1 MFPNKATH
9 WTLYVDPA
17 TSLILTALIL
27 YTTLGLLRVPVMI
40 LLQTV
45 PRSIDLNKLE
55 KELIDV
61 TKKEHQADINI
72 HNLHVWTLAGDKIV
86 GTVHIKLLNVELD
99 KFNQIVSRAREIFHN
114 YGIHYLTIQPEF
126 AKGPESKSFFYMGK
140 SWIE

>member
-1 MFPNKATH
+1 MVLTDFGITYFGLSQKSICNTINSGMEEQTINLMFPNKATH

-27 YTTLGLLRVPVMI
+27 YTTLGLLRGKHIHLLIVRRSNFDPKCSKNSIRNLVPVMI

-61 TKKEHQADINI
+61 TKKEHQ
-72 HNLHVWTLAGDKIV
+72 VKC
-86 GTVHIKLLNVELD
+86 
-99 KFNQIVSRAREIFHN
+99 
-114 YGIHYLTIQPEF
+114 
-126 AKGPESKSFFYMGK
+126 
-140 SWIE
+140 